1 MILGNKIKK
10 LRELHNYT
18 QEYMAIEL
26 EMTQAGY
33 SKIETGDTDVPFS
46 RLENIAKILDVKVTD
61 LINFDE
67 KVLLNYGNN
76 MGTNENTTGT
86 VNNYRDDEM
95 IKKLEQQYEARITSL
110 EKEIER
116 LYKLLEKSLGK

>member
-67 KVLLNYGNN
+67 KVLLNYGNV
-76 MGTNENTTGT
+76 GTNEGNGT